1 MQAPSAPRSG
11 DKLDLKEV
19 NGALLHIQVGEVVRQ
34 VQTEYGPSDAIRA
47 TVAIL
52 DGVKKGEVM
61 EDVLFFP
68 RVLRSQLE
76 QAIGETVLARLGQ
89 GTAKAGRSA
98 PWILNAPTAD
108 DLVTGEKY
116 EKYAAEKAAKDD
128 EPF

>member
-19 NGALLHIQVGEVVRQ
+19 NGRLLHIAVAEIVHDIN
-34 VQTEYGPSDAIRA
+34 TEYGKSDAIRA

-52 DGVKKGEVM
+52 DGDRKGDVL

-68 RVLRSQLE
+68 RVIRSQLE

-89 GTAKAGRSA
+89 GTAKAGKSA
-98 PWILNAPTAD
+98 PWILNAPSPE
-108 DLVTGEKY
+108 DLVTGQKY
-116 EKYAAEKAAKDD
+116 ETYAAERAKAQ
-128 EPF
+128 EQPF